1 MEKKK
6 FTRLDAAEFAAVLAR
21 KPAGHS
27 QGACVLDSRDADAFA
42 KAHLPGAI
50 RLHAANLDALILGM
64 PKQRPILLYCYH
76 GNASQQYASMFAD
89 FGFAEVYDLI
99 GGFEA
104 WRAHCAAA
112 SAVLP
117 SATAK
122 GTFLARSPGSTAVS
136 PAPTLLHWMAVQGF
150 AGADINATIANRSTP
165 LMQAARLG
173 ELAIAEELIACGAAL
188 QASNLD
194 GNNALW
200 LACVGGNASLV
211 ELLIDRGIDINH
223 QNDNG
228 ASCLMYAASAGKTAI
243 VDCLLKRGADTAL
256 KTLDDFTALDMAA
269 NLECL
274 NLLRKA
280 SPRLAQSATR

>member
-6 FTRLDAAEFAAVLAR
+6 FTRLNAAEFAALLAR
-21 KPAGHS
+21 GHSDPS

-42 KAHLPGAI
+42 KEHLPGAI
-50 RLHAANLDALILGM
+50 RLHTANLDALILGT
-64 PKQRPILLYCYH
+64 PKQRPILIYCYH
-76 GNASQQYASMFAD
+76 GNASQQYANMFAD

-104 WRAHCAAA
+104 WRAHCATTA
-112 SAVLP
+112 AVLP
-117 SATAK
+117 
-122 GTFLARSPGSTAVS
+122 G
-136 PAPTLLHWMAVQGF
+136 PTLLRWMSEQGF
-150 AGADINATIANRSTP
+150 VGNDINATIANRSTP

-173 ELAIAEELIACGAAL
+173 ELAIAEELLNCGASLNAT
-188 QASNLD
+188 NLD

-200 LACVGGNASLV
+200 LACFGGNAALV
-211 ELLIDRGIDINH
+211 ALLIAKGIAINH

-243 VDCLLKRGADTAL
+243 VDCLLKGGADTTL
-256 KTLDDFTALDMAA
+256 KSLDDFTALDMAA
-269 NLECL
+269 NIECL

-280 SPRLAQSATR
+280 SPRQAQPEPI